1 MATLITI
8 TIKDGDGKVVAVDQM
23 PLPPNST
30 TDLVSEIEIVDVP
43 PRARQKRDRNP
54 LHPRALRLSDL
65 HVGKKI
71 RVHYVGRLSWLNSD
85 FSAIVA
91 GKIVNRD
98 KEPIIPIVRLG
109 DEPSESYHTK
119 VFAADLGITPYKVD
133 GSWNSVWYVT
143 AE

>member
-1 MATLITI
+1 MRHII
-8 TIKDGDGKVVAVDQM
+8 VTIKNGNGEIIAVDEM
-23 PLPPNST
+23 PLPSSVNT
-30 TDLVSEIEIVDVP
+30 TDLVIETRVVDVP

-54 LHPRALRLSDL
+54 LHPRALRLSAR
-65 HVGKKI
+65 HVGK
-71 RVHYVGRLSWLNSD
+71 RVRVPYVGRLSWLNSS

-91 GKIVNRD
+91 SKIINRD
-98 KEPIIPIVRLG
+98 KEPIVPIVKLG
-109 DEPSESYHTK
+109 DEPYHTK